1 MIALVTSAGILAL
14 SIVSGITT
22 VVGTSPMSNSIT
34 SNGIYEFLSAAR
46 VFAKAVRDVIEGA
59 VLEGV
64 AGTKL
69 TLTQLK
75 LLYLVAHAE
84 SVTIGEAALFLGVSS
99 PAASKTVEKLVRRRL
114 LRRNDTQRDR
124 RSSNL
129 SLTESGR
136 RLLQTYEEARNQKAI
151 EIFSQYSPDVLRH
164 TAELL
169 DNLACGIASQRSDKS
184 KPKDDLCM
192 QCEIYYREHCRFG
205 QFGARKC
212 FYQLHRNDQPDP
224 VAVDAIG
231 SELEKEEA

>member
-1 MIALVTSAGILAL
+1 MIALVTLVAGLAL
-14 SIVSGITT
+14 SIVSDFTT
-22 VVGTSPMSNSIT
+22 LVRIAPMSDSIT
-34 SNGIYEFLSAAR
+34 PNVIYEFLSAAR

-69 TLTQLK
+69 SLTQLK
-75 LLYLVAHAE
+75 LLYLVAHSD

-114 LRRNDTQRDR
+114 LRRSDTQRDR

-136 RLLQTYEEARNQKAI
+136 RLLQSYEEARNQKAV

-169 DNLACGIASQRSDKS
+169 DNLACGIASRRSDS
-184 KPKDDLCM
+184 YNNENCM
-192 QCEIYYREHCRFG
+192 QCEIYYRENCRFG

-212 FYQLHRNDQPDP
+212 FYQLHRKDQQDP
-224 VAVDAIG
+224 SVANTGRSDN
-231 SELEKEEA
+231 EKEEA

>member
-1 MIALVTSAGILAL
+1 
-14 SIVSGITT
+14 
-22 VVGTSPMSNSIT
+22 MSSSNT
-34 SNGIYEFLSAAR
+34 SNVIYEFLSASR

-69 TLTQLK
+69 TLAQLK
-75 LLYLVAHAE
+75 LLYLVANTE

-114 LRRNDTQRDR
+114 LQRNDTQKDR

-129 SLTESGR
+129 SLTESGCS
-136 RLLQTYEEARNQKAI
+136 LLESYEEARNQKAI

-169 DNLACGIASQRSDKS
+169 DNLACGIASQRSNE
-184 KPKDDLCM
+184 PKDDLCM
-192 QCEIYYREHCRFG
+192 QCEIYYREDCRFG
-205 QFGARKC
+205 QLGARKC
-212 FYQLHRNDQPDP
+212 FYQLHHKDQQDP
-224 VAVDAIG
+224 STSDAEG
-231 SELEKEEA
+231 SDNEKEEA

>member
-1 MIALVTSAGILAL
+1 MIALVTSAGTLAL
-14 SIVSGITT
+14 SIVSDFTT
-22 VVGTSPMSNSIT
+22 LVRTTRMSSSIT
-34 SNGIYEFLSAAR
+34 PNGIFEFLSAAR

-64 AGTKL
+64 AGARL

-75 LLYLVAHAE
+75 LLYLVANAE

-136 RLLQTYEEARNQKAI
+136 RLLQSYEEARNQKAI

-169 DNLACGIASQRSDKS
+169 DNLACSIASQRSD

-192 QCEIYYREHCRFG
+192 QCEIYYRENCRFG

-212 FYQLHRNDQPDP
+212 FYQLHRKDQPDP
-224 VAVDAIG
+224 AADTAEE
-231 SELEKEEA
+231 SE

>member
-1 MIALVTSAGILAL
+1 MS
-14 SIVSGITT
+14 SSTT
-22 VVGTSPMSNSIT
+22 P
-34 SNGIYEFLSAAR
+34 NGIYEFLSAAR

-75 LLYLVAHAE
+75 LLYLVAHAD

-136 RLLQTYEEARNQKAI
+136 RLLKTYEEARNQKAM
-151 EIFSQYSPDVLRH
+151 EIFSKYSPDVLRH

-169 DNLACGIASQRSDKS
+169 DNLACGIASQQSDR
-184 KPKDDLCM
+184 PKDDLCM
-192 QCEIYYREHCRFG
+192 QCEIYYREDCRFG

-212 FYQLHRNDQPDP
+212 FYQLHRKDQQDSP
-224 VAVDAIG
+224 AVDAG
-231 SELEKEEA
+231 ESEKEKEEA

>member
-1 MIALVTSAGILAL
+1 
-14 SIVSGITT
+14 
-22 VVGTSPMSNSIT
+22 MSSSIT
-34 SNGIYEFLSAAR
+34 PNGIYEFLSAAR

-75 LLYLVAHAE
+75 LLYLVAHAD

-136 RLLQTYEEARNQKAI
+136 RLLATYEEARNQKAM
-151 EIFSQYSPDVLRH
+151 EIFSKYSPDVLRH

-169 DNLACGIASQRSDKS
+169 DNLACGIASQQSDR
-184 KPKDDLCM
+184 PKDDLCM
-192 QCEIYYREHCRFG
+192 QCEIYYREDCRFG

-212 FYQLHRNDQPDP
+212 FYQLHRNDQQDSP
-224 VAVDAIG
+224 AADAGG
-231 SELEKEEA
+231 SEKEKEEA

>member
-1 MIALVTSAGILAL
+1 
-14 SIVSGITT
+14 
-22 VVGTSPMSNSIT
+22 MSDSIT
-34 SNGIYEFLSAAR
+34 PNLIYEFLSTAR

-69 TLTQLK
+69 TLTQLT
-75 LLYLVAHAE
+75 LLYLVAHAD

-151 EIFSQYSPDVLRH
+151 EIFSRYSPDVLRH

-169 DNLACGIASQRSDKS
+169 DNLACGIASQQSDR
-184 KPKDDLCM
+184 PKNDLCM
-192 QCEIYYREHCRFG
+192 QCEIYYRENCRFG

-212 FYQLHRNDQPDP
+212 FYQLHRKDQQDP
-224 VAVDAIG
+224 SVASTDR
-231 SELEKEEA
+231 SDNEKEEA

>member
-1 MIALVTSAGILAL
+1 
-14 SIVSGITT
+14 
-22 VVGTSPMSNSIT
+22 MSSSIT
-34 SNGIYEFLSAAR
+34 PNGTYEFLSAAR

-69 TLTQLK
+69 TMPQLK
-75 LLYLVAHAE
+75 LLYLVAHAD

-136 RLLQTYEEARNQKAI
+136 RLLQTYEEARNKKAV

-169 DNLACGIASQRSDKS
+169 DNLACGISSQRSGN
-184 KPKDDLCM
+184 PKDDLCM
-192 QCEIYYREHCRFG
+192 QCEIYYREECRFG

-212 FYQLHRNDQPDP
+212 FYQLHRKDQQDP
-224 VAVDAIG
+224 SAAKADK
-231 SELEKEEA
+231 SDTEKEEA

>member
-1 MIALVTSAGILAL
+1 MVTPAGTKSAL
-14 SIVSGITT
+14 SISHVTT
-22 VVGTSPMSNSIT
+22 IPEAAFMSIPTS

-69 TLTQLK
+69 SLTLLQ
-75 LLYLVAHAE
+75 LLYLVANAE
-84 SVTIGEAALFLGVSS
+84 SVTIGESARFLGVSS

-136 RLLQTYEEARNQKAI
+136 RLLKSYEEARNQKAI

-169 DNLACGIASQRSDKS
+169 DNLACGIASQQSD

-192 QCEIYYREHCRFG
+192 QCEIYYREDCRFG

-212 FYQLHRNDQPDP
+212 FYQLHRKDQQ
-224 VAVDAIG
+224 DA
-231 SELEKEEA
+231 SAAKADDFE

>member
-1 MIALVTSAGILAL
+1 
-14 SIVSGITT
+14 
-22 VVGTSPMSNSIT
+22 MSSSIT
-34 SNGIYEFLSAAR
+34 PNGIYEFLSAAR
-46 VFAKAVRDVIEGA
+46 VFAKSVRDVIEGA

-75 LLYLVAHAE
+75 LLYLVAHAD

-114 LRRNDTQRDR
+114 IRRNDTQRDR

-136 RLLQTYEEARNQKAI
+136 RLLKTYEEARNQKAI

-169 DNLACGIASQRSDKS
+169 DNLACGIASQQSDR
-184 KPKDDLCM
+184 PKDDLCM
-192 QCEIYYREHCRFG
+192 QCEIYYREDCRFG

-212 FYQLHRNDQPDP
+212 FYQLHRKDQQDSP
-224 VAVDAIG
+224 VANAG
-231 SELEKEEA
+231 ESEIEKEEA

>member
-1 MIALVTSAGILAL
+1 
-14 SIVSGITT
+14 
-22 VVGTSPMSNSIT
+22 MSDSIT
-34 SNGIYEFLSAAR
+34 PNVIHEFLSSAR

-59 VLEGV
+59 VLQSV

-75 LLYLVAHAE
+75 LLYLVAYAD

-136 RLLQTYEEARNQKAI
+136 RLLQTYEEARNKKAAQ
-151 EIFSQYSPDVLRH
+151 IFSQYSPDVLRH

-169 DNLACGIASQRSDKS
+169 DNLACGIASQQAGTSEDAA
-184 KPKDDLCM
+184 CM
-192 QCEIYYREHCRFG
+192 QCDFYYRDHCRFG

-212 FYQLHRNDQPDP
+212 FYQLHRKDQQDQP
-224 VAVDAIG
+224 AAEAGG
-231 SELEKEEA
+231 S

>member
-1 MIALVTSAGILAL
+1 MS
-14 SIVSGITT
+14 SSTT
-22 VVGTSPMSNSIT
+22 P
-34 SNGIYEFLSAAR
+34 NGIYEFLSAAR

-69 TLTQLK
+69 SLTQLK
-75 LLYLVAHAE
+75 LLYLVVHAE

-99 PAASKTVEKLVRRRL
+99 PAASKTVEKLVRRKL
-114 LRRNDTQRDR
+114 LRRNDTQTDR

-136 RLLQTYEEARNQKAI
+136 RLLQTYEEARNKKAV

-169 DNLACGIASQRSDKS
+169 DNLACGIASQRSDK
-184 KPKDDLCM
+184 PKDDLCM
-192 QCEIYYREHCRFG
+192 QCEIYYREDCRFG

-212 FYQLHRNDQPDP
+212 FYQLHRKDQQDP
-224 VAVDAIG
+224 SAVDADR
-231 SELEKEEA
+231 SEIIKEEA

>member
-1 MIALVTSAGILAL
+1 MSDP
-14 SIVSGITT
+14 ITPN
-22 VVGTSPMSNSIT
+22 V
-34 SNGIYEFLSAAR
+34 IYEFLSAAR

-136 RLLQTYEEARNQKAI
+136 RLLQSYEEARNQKAV

-169 DNLACGIASQRSDKS
+169 DNLACGISSQRSDKQ
-184 KPKDDLCM
+184 KDGLCM
-192 QCEIYYREHCRFG
+192 QCEIYYRENCRFG
-205 QFGARKC
+205 QFDARKC
-212 FYQLHRNDQPDP
+212 FYQLHRLDQQDP
-224 VAVDAIG
+224 SVETMERSD
-231 SELEKEEA
+231 K

>member
-1 MIALVTSAGILAL
+1 
-14 SIVSGITT
+14 
-22 VVGTSPMSNSIT
+22 MSSSIT
-34 SNGIYEFLSAAR
+34 PNGIYEFLSAAR

-75 LLYLVAHAE
+75 LLYLVTHAD

-136 RLLQTYEEARNQKAI
+136 RLLKTYEEARNQKAI
-151 EIFSQYSPDVLRH
+151 EIFSKYSPDVLRH

-169 DNLACGIASQRSDKS
+169 DNLACGIASQRSN

-192 QCEIYYREHCRFG
+192 QCEIYYREDCRFG

-212 FYQLHRNDQPDP
+212 FYQLHRKDQQDSS
-224 VAVDAIG
+224 ANTAGG
-231 SELEKEEA
+231 SEIEKEEA

>member
-1 MIALVTSAGILAL
+1 MHST
-14 SIVSGITT
+14 
-22 VVGTSPMSNSIT
+22 IT

-64 AGTKL
+64 AGSKL

-75 LLYLVAHAE
+75 LLYLVAHAD

-99 PAASKTVEKLVRRRL
+99 PAASKAVEKLVRRRL

-124 RSSNL
+124 RSSVL
-129 SLTESGR
+129 SLTESAR

-169 DNLACGIASQRSDKS
+169 DNLACGIASQQSD

-192 QCEIYYREHCRFG
+192 QCEIYYREDCRFG

-212 FYQLHRNDQPDP
+212 FYQLHRNDLQDQS
-224 VAVDAIG
+224 AQQADL
-231 SELEKEEA
+231 SETEKEEA

>member
-1 MIALVTSAGILAL
+1 MIALVTSVARLAL
-14 SIVSGITT
+14 SIVSDFTT
-22 VVGTSPMSNSIT
+22 LVRIAPMSDSIT
-34 SNGIYEFLSAAR
+34 SSVIYEFLSAAR

-75 LLYLVAHAE
+75 LLYLVAHSD

-124 RSSNL
+124 RSINL

-136 RLLQTYEEARNQKAI
+136 RLLQSYEEARNQKAV

-169 DNLACGIASQRSDKS
+169 DNLACGIASQRSNSRENDH
-184 KPKDDLCM
+184 CM
-192 QCEIYYREHCRFG
+192 QCEIYYRENCRFG

-212 FYQLHRNDQPDP
+212 FYQLHRKDQQDP
-224 VAVDAIG
+224 SVANTVRSYI
-231 SELEKEEA
+231 EKEEA

>member
-1 MIALVTSAGILAL
+1 VASLAL
-14 SIVSGITT
+14 SIVSGFTT
-22 VVGTSPMSNSIT
+22 QVRTNPMSGSIT
-34 SNGIYEFLSAAR
+34 PNVIYEFLSAAR

-136 RLLQTYEEARNQKAI
+136 RLLQSYEEARNQKAI
-151 EIFSQYSPDVLRH
+151 EIFSRYSPDVLRH

-169 DNLACGIASQRSDKS
+169 DNLACGIASQQSD

-192 QCEIYYREHCRFG
+192 QCEIYYRENCRFG

-212 FYQLHRNDQPDP
+212 FYQLHRKDQQDLS
-224 VAVDAIG
+224 VEDTGRSDIDN
-231 SELEKEEA
+231 EKEEA

>member
-1 MIALVTSAGILAL
+1 MGD
-14 SIVSGITT
+14 
-22 VVGTSPMSNSIT
+22 SIT
-34 SNGIYEFLSAAR
+34 PNVIYEFLSGAR

-59 VLEGV
+59 VLQDV
-64 AGTKL
+64 AGAKL
-69 TLTQLK
+69 TVPQLK

-84 SVTIGEAALFLGVSS
+84 SVTIGESALFLGVSS

-136 RLLQTYEEARNQKAI
+136 RLLQTYEDARNQKAA
-151 EIFSQYSPDVLRH
+151 EIFSQFSPDVLRQ

-169 DNLACGIASQRSDKS
+169 DHLACGIDSQRSGGHQNE
-184 KPKDDLCM
+184 PCM
-192 QCEIYYREHCRFG
+192 QCEIYYREDCRFG

-212 FYQLHRNDQPDP
+212 FYQLHRKDQQDQP
-224 VAVDAIG
+224 AVQADE
-231 SELEKEEA
+231 SEQYKEA

>member
-1 MIALVTSAGILAL
+1 
-14 SIVSGITT
+14 
-22 VVGTSPMSNSIT
+22 MSDPIT
-34 SNGIYEFLSAAR
+34 SNVIYEFLSAAR

-75 LLYLVAHAE
+75 LLFLVAHAE

-136 RLLQTYEEARNQKAI
+136 RLLQSYEEARNQKAV

-169 DNLACGIASQRSDKS
+169 DNLACGISSQRSDK
-184 KPKDDLCM
+184 PKDGLCM
-192 QCEIYYREHCRFG
+192 QCEIYYRENCRFG

-212 FYQLHRNDQPDP
+212 FYQLHRLDQQDP
-224 VAVDAIG
+224 SVETMGRSD
-231 SELEKEEA
+231 K